1 MEEGGKKILFSEGD
15 VPCVQCPRLK
25 AIETCCPGMFLCHQ
39 WVLIPCR
46 GKQQAFSLHARFF
59 HLGKIL
65 EPQGEEMEVRGR
77 ASHSSTSNLWAQS
90 THSVGGVGPLMCA
103 LALFMLAL
111 PAF

>member
-1 MEEGGKKILFSEGD
+1 MK

-39 WVLIPCR
+39 LFLVPCR
-46 GKQQAFSLHARFF
+46 GKQQAFSLQLHVRFF

-77 ASHSSTSNLWAQS
+77 ASYSSTSSLCAQS
-90 THSVGGVGPLMCA
+90 THSVGGVGPQMCA
-103 LALFMLAL
+103 LALFLLAL